1 MFLNFIS
8 GNTSE
13 VGGGRLCH
21 IYDMVQGSQ
30 VQFLGR
36 SITLAMIAESA
47 ECTRRPLRPRRHCV
61 SRVVKTQTVV
71 PSSEGVAK
79 R

>member
-21 IYDMVQGSQ
+21 ILYDMIQGSH

-47 ECTRRPLRPRRHCV
+47 ECTRP
-61 SRVVKTQTVV
+61 
-71 PSSEGVAK
+71 PSA
-79 R
+79 